1 MPASIWRRM
10 HARLLNMAVLSLPLK
25 LVAWI
30 VGPLPGAF
38 VSSIGLLAVSI
49 LLPSS
54 LSPGHRILGIQP
66 EQTVDEEILSGESW
80 VTLLLGFLFVDWG
93 TSSIVLWAQY
103 DFDKVP
109 LFGTPVD
116 PAFGSAIFMS
126 WGMLTVLTGIL
137 FYKLSPAALWF
148 GIAIVLIN
156 SVDLFFGRSAWI
168 ELVLTRIVAEQAPD
182 GPLAGMTFSAPT
194 IAAETGP
201 TFGIILGTS
210 SALAISAMIFSSG
223 RLTRTG

>member
-1 MPASIWRRM
+1 MPASIWRRI

-30 VGPLPGAF
+30 VGPLAGAF
-38 VSSIGLLAVSI
+38 ASSIGLLAVSI
-49 LLPSS
+49 LLPGS

-66 EQTVDEEILSGESW
+66 DHTVDDEILSGESW
-80 VTLLLGFLFVDWG
+80 ITLVLGFLFVDWG
-93 TSSIVLWAQY
+93 TTSIVLWARY

-109 LFGTPVD
+109 IFGALVD

-137 FYKLSPAALWF
+137 FYKLSPVALWF
-148 GIAIVLIN
+148 GIAIVLVN
-156 SVDLFFGRSAWI
+156 AVDLFFGRSAWI
-168 ELVLTRIVAEQAPD
+168 ELVLTRVVAEQAPD

-201 TFGIILGTS
+201 IFGILLGTG
-210 SALAISAMIFSSG
+210 SALAIAAMVLSSG
-223 RLTRTG
+223 RLTRTS